1 MVSIG
6 GVEVDFFSTT
16 ILVPSATHFV
26 VSASD
31 VFVVVL
37 TTLIRVGFATHFVG
51 FVTHIAIDSSSAAL
65 VFVSRTAA
73 GEVDITRVLVDTVIT
88 LLTTFFIF
96 VRGLST
102 ALSMIFAGS
111 VSNVGFCTGVRLF
124 LT

>member
-88 LLTTFFIF
+88 LLTFFIF